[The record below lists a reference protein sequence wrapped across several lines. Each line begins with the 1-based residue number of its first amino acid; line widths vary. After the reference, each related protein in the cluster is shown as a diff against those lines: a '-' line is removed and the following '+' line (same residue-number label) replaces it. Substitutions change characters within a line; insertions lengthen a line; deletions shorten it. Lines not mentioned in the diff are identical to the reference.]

1 MSEVLEGHTAD
12 GRGVRVRYSTDGIL
26 EITDLPSAPDVLLI
40 PGLVDIQLNGY
51 GGLDVNDPSRPASE
65 LSDLVRALWR
75 QGVTTVYPTIISAN
89 DATTTALVTRAT
101 AARASDPVVAYGVPG
116 LHLEGP
122 YISSAEGARGAH
134 DPAVIRDPDPDEF
147 DRWQKAAA
155 GAIAILTL
163 APERSGALDFTR
175 NLATGQSGGALR
187 ASAAGSAMGRGVIVS
202 VGHSLATADDIHA
215 FAAAGGRLSTH
226 LGNGLPAQID
236 RHGNPIWAQLN
247 EDALIAGLIA
257 DGHHLPADTFAALV
271 RAKGPARCVLTSDA
285 AALAGCAPG
294 DYKTAVGGAVTVGP
308 DGSLRLQGTPYLAG
322 SGASLL
328 DCLRWSTGP
337 GGLPLAT
344 AVTMATTTPANL
356 LGLTDRG
363 RLEVGGRAD
372 LIQLTRTPEGGL
384 GDLVTV
390 VVNGITQTEV

>member
-1 MSEVLEGHTAD
+1 VTSEVLEGRTAA
-12 GRGVRVRYSTDGIL
+12 GRGVRVRFSADGIE
-26 EITDLPSAPDVLLI
+26 EITDHPSAPDLLLI

-65 LSDLVRALWR
+65 LSDLVRALWG
-75 QGVTTVYPTIISAN
+75 QGVTTVYPTIISA
-89 DATTTALVTRAT
+89 DDTTTLTLVKRAA
-101 AARASDPVVAYGVPG
+101 AARAADPDVAYGVPG

-134 DPAVIRDPDPDEF
+134 DPAVIRDPDADEF
-147 DRWQKAAA
+147 DRWQAAA
-155 GAIAILTL
+155 DGAIAIMTL
-163 APERSGALDFTR
+163 APERKGAIEFTR
-175 NLATGQSGGALR
+175 HLR
-187 ASAAGSAMGRGVIVS
+187 AGAPPLARRPVLAS

-236 RHGNPIWAQLN
+236 RHHNPIWAQLT
-247 EDALIAGLIA
+247 EDALTAGLIA

-271 RAKGPARCVLTSDA
+271 RAKGPQRCVLTSDA

-294 DYKTAVGGAVTVGP
+294 DYRTAVGGAVTVGP

-328 DCLRWSTGP
+328 DCLRWATGP
-337 GGLPLAT
+337 GGLPLDI
-344 AVTMATTTPANL
+344 AVTMATRTPADL
-356 LGLTDRG
+356 LGLHDRG
-363 RLEVGGRAD
+363 RLEVGARAD
-372 LIQLTRTPEGGL
+372 LVQLTSTRDSAAGAV
-384 GDLVTV
+384 GDVAAV
-390 VVNGITQTEV
+390 VVNGRLVACSNS

>member
-1 MSEVLEGHTAD
+1 MSEVLEGRTVA
-12 GRGVRVRYSTDGIL
+12 GRGVRVRFSADGIE
-26 EITDLPSAPDVLLI
+26 EITDAPSAPDLLLL

-65 LSDLVRALWR
+65 LPDLVRALWG
-75 QGVTTVYPTIISAN
+75 QGVTTVYPTIISAD
-89 DATTTALVTRAT
+89 DATTTTLVKRAA
-101 AARASDPVVAYGVPG
+101 AARATDPDVAYGVPG

-147 DRWQKAAA
+147 DRWQAAA
-155 GAIAILTL
+155 DGAIAIMTL
-163 APERSGALDFTR
+163 APERTSAIEFTR
-175 NLATGQSGGALR
+175 HLVKTSRTA
-187 ASAAGSAMGRGVIVS
+187 RGVVPS
-202 VGHSLATADDIHA
+202 VGHSLATAAEVHA

-236 RHGNPIWAQLN
+236 RHHNPIWPQLT
-247 EDALIAGLIA
+247 EDTLTAGLIA

-271 RAKGPARCVLTSDA
+271 RAKGPTRCVLTSDA

-294 DYKTAVGGAVTVGP
+294 DYRTAVGGAVTVGS

-328 DCLRWSTGP
+328 DCLRWATGP
-337 GGLPLAT
+337 GGLALET
-344 AVTMATTTPANL
+344 AVTMATTTPADL
-356 LGLTDRG
+356 LGLHDRG
-363 RLEVGGRAD
+363 RLEVGARAD
-372 LIQLTRTPEGGL
+372 LVQLTSTPDGAV

-390 VVNGITQTEV
+390 VVNGKLIACSNS

>member
-1 MSEVLEGHTAD
+1 MSEVLEGRTAD
-12 GRGVRVRYSTDGIL
+12 GRGVRVRYSAAGIT
-26 EITDLPSAPDVLLI
+26 EITDCPSAPDLLLI

-51 GGLDVNDPSRPASE
+51 GGLDVNDPALPVDELSE
-65 LSDLVRALWR
+65 LVRVLWG
-75 QGVTTVYPTIISAN
+75 QGVTTVFPTIISAD
-89 DATTTALVTRAT
+89 DATTTALVTRAA
-101 AARASDPVVAYGVPG
+101 AARASDAVVAYGVPG

-122 YISSAEGARGAH
+122 YISGAEGARGAH

-147 DRWQKAAA
+147 DRWQNAAA

-163 APERSGALDFTR
+163 APEREGALDLTR
-175 NLATGQSGGALR
+175 QLTTRTSPAPNGMGA
-187 ASAAGSAMGRGVIVS
+187 RGVVVS
-202 VGHSLATADDIHA
+202 VGHSMASAAEVHA

-236 RHGNPIWAQLN
+236 RHQNPIWPQLT
-247 EDALIAGLIA
+247 EDALTAGLIA
-257 DGHHLPADTFAALV
+257 DGHHLPADTFGAIV

-294 DYKTAVGGAVTVGP
+294 DYETAVGGAVTVGS

-328 DCLRWSTGP
+328 DCLRWATGP
-337 GGLPLAT
+337 GGLPLDT
-344 AVTMATTTPANL
+344 AVAMATTTPADL
-356 LGLTDRG
+356 LGLSDRG
-363 RLEVGGRAD
+363 RLAAGARAD
-372 LIQLTRTPEGGL
+372 LVQLTRTPEGGI

-390 VVNGITQTEV
+390 VVNGTTRTQV

>member
-1 MSEVLEGHTAD
+1 MSEVLEGRTAA
-12 GRGVRVRYSTDGIL
+12 GRGVRVRFSTDGIE
-26 EITDLPSAPDVLLI
+26 EITEHPSAPDLLLI

-65 LSDLVRALWR
+65 LRDLVRALWG
-75 QGVTTVYPTIISAN
+75 QGVTTVYPTIISAD
-89 DATTTALVTRAT
+89 DATTTTLVKRAA
-101 AARASDPVVAYGVPG
+101 AARAADSDVAYGVPG

-134 DPAVIRDPDPDEF
+134 DPAVIRDPDADEF
-147 DRWQKAAA
+147 DRWQAAA
-155 GAIAILTL
+155 DGAIAIMTL
-163 APERSGALDFTR
+163 APERQGAIEFTR
-175 NLATGQSGGALR
+175 HLAKTNALPPTGR
-187 ASAAGSAMGRGVIVS
+187 AAARGVVPS
-202 VGHSLATADDIHA
+202 VGHSLATAADVHA

-236 RHGNPIWAQLN
+236 RHHNPIWPQLT
-247 EDALIAGLIA
+247 EDTLTAGLIA

-294 DYKTAVGGAVTVGP
+294 DYRTAVGGAVTVAS

-328 DCLRWSTGP
+328 DCVRWATGP
-337 GGLPLAT
+337 GGLTLET
-344 AVTMATTTPANL
+344 AVTMATTTPADL
-356 LGLTDRG
+356 LGLHDRG
-363 RLEVGGRAD
+363 RLQIGARAD
-372 LIQLTRTPEGGL
+372 LVQLTRTPDGAV
-384 GDLVTV
+384 GDLATV
-390 VVNGITQTEV
+390 VVNGRLIAKSNS

>member
-1 MSEVLEGHTAD
+1 MSEVLEGRTAD
-12 GRGVRVRYSTDGIL
+12 GRGVRVRYSVDGIE
-26 EITDLPSAPDVLLI
+26 EITDHPSAPDLLLL

-65 LSDLVRALWR
+65 LPDLVRALWG
-75 QGVTTVYPTIISAN
+75 QGVTTVYPTIISAD
-89 DATTTALVTRAT
+89 DATTTTLVKRAA
-101 AARASDPVVAYGVPG
+101 AARATEPDVAYGVPG

-147 DRWQKAAA
+147 DRWQTAAD
-155 GAIAILTL
+155 GAIAIMTL
-163 APERSGALDFTR
+163 APERQGAIDFTR
-175 NLATGQSGGALR
+175 HLATTRVLP
-187 ASAAGSAMGRGVIVS
+187 S
-202 VGHSLATADDIHA
+202 VGHSLATAADVQA

-236 RHGNPIWAQLN
+236 RHHNPIWPQLA
-247 EDALIAGLIA
+247 EDTLTAGLIA

-294 DYKTAVGGAVTVGP
+294 DYRTAVGGAVTVAS

-328 DCLRWSTGP
+328 DCLRWATGP
-337 GGLPLAT
+337 GGLPLET
-344 AVTMATTTPANL
+344 AVAMATTTPADL
-356 LGLTDRG
+356 LGLHDRG
-363 RLEVGGRAD
+363 RLEVGARAD
-372 LIQLTRTPEGGL
+372 LVQVTSSPDGAV

-390 VVNGITQTEV
+390 VVNGRLIALSNS

>member
-1 MSEVLEGHTAD
+1 VQ
-12 GRGVRVRYSTDGIL
+12 VRYSAAGIE
-26 EITDLPSAPDVLLI
+26 EITDHPAAPDLLLL
-40 PGLVDIQLNGY
+40 PGLVDLQLNGY
-51 GGLDVNDPSRPASE
+51 ASLDVNDPSRPASE
-65 LSDLVRALWR
+65 LSDLVRVLWR
-75 QGVTTVYPTIISAN
+75 QGVTTVYPTIISAD
-89 DATTTALVTRAT
+89 DATTTALVTRAA
-101 AARASDPVVAYGVPG
+101 AARAADPVAAYGAPG

-147 DRWQKAAA
+147 DRWQQAAA
-155 GAIAILTL
+155 GAIAIMTV
-163 APERSGALDFTR
+163 APERTGALEFTR
-175 NLATGQSGGALR
+175 HLAD
-187 ASAAGSAMGRGVIVS
+187 GVVVS
-202 VGHSLATADDIHA
+202 VGHSLATADQIHA

-226 LGNGLPAQID
+226 LGNGLPAQLD
-236 RHGNPIWAQLN
+236 RHNNPIWPQLT
-247 EDALIAGLIA
+247 EDALTAGLIA

-271 RAKGPARCVLTSDA
+271 RAKGLTRCVLTSDA

-294 DYKTAVGGAVTVGP
+294 DYTTAVGGAVTVGP

-337 GGLPLAT
+337 GGLPLDT

-363 RLEVGGRAD
+363 RLEVGARAD
-372 LIQLTRTPEGGL
+372 LVQLTRTAEGGI
-384 GDLVTV
+384 GELVTT
-390 VVNGITQTEV
+390 VVNGSHT

>member
-1 MSEVLEGHTAD
+1 MSEVLEGRTAD
-12 GRGVRVRYSTDGIL
+12 GRGVRVRFSGDGIE
-26 EITDLPSAPDVLLI
+26 EITDHPSAPDLLLI

-65 LSDLVRALWR
+65 LADLVRALWG
-75 QGVTTVYPTIISAN
+75 QGVTTVYPTIISAD
-89 DATTTALVTRAT
+89 DATTTTLVKRAAT
-101 AARASDPVVAYGVPG
+101 ARANDSDVAYGVPG

-134 DPAVIRDPDPDEF
+134 DPAVIRDPDADEF
-147 DRWQKAAA
+147 DRWQAAA
-155 GAIAILTL
+155 DGAIAIMTL
-163 APERSGALDFTR
+163 APERQGAIEFTR
-175 NLATGQSGGALR
+175 HLVQPSSGPGAER
-187 ASAAGSAMGRGVIVS
+187 AVVPS
-202 VGHSLATADDIHA
+202 VGHSLATAADVHA

-236 RHGNPIWAQLN
+236 RHDNPIWPQLT
-247 EDALIAGLIA
+247 EDALTAGLIA

-271 RAKGPARCVLTSDA
+271 RAKGPGRCVLTSDA

-294 DYKTAVGGAVTVGP
+294 DYQTAVGGAVTVGS

-328 DCLRWSTGP
+328 DCLRWATGP
-337 GGLPLAT
+337 GGLPLET
-344 AVTMATTTPANL
+344 AVTMATTTPADL
-356 LGLTDRG
+356 LGLHNRG
-363 RLEVGGRAD
+363 RLEVGARAD
-372 LIQLTRTPEGGL
+372 LVQLTSTPDRAV

-390 VVNGITQTEV
+390 VVNGRLIASGNS

>member
-1 MSEVLEGHTAD
+1 MSEVLEGRTAD
-12 GRGVRVRYSTDGIL
+12 GRGVRVRYSADGIE
-26 EITDLPSAPDVLLI
+26 EITDHPAAPDLLLL
-40 PGLVDIQLNGY
+40 PGLIDIQLNGY
-51 GGLDVNDPSRPASE
+51 GGLDANDPSRPASE

-75 QGVTTVYPTIISAN
+75 QGVTTVYPTIISA
-89 DATTTALVTRAT
+89 DDSTTTALVTRAT

-155 GAIAILTL
+155 GAIAITTL
-163 APERSGALDFTR
+163 APERKGAIEFTR
-175 NLATGQSGGALR
+175 HLAD
-187 ASAAGSAMGRGVIVS
+187 GVVVS
-202 VGHSLATADDIHA
+202 VGHSLATADEVHA

-247 EDALIAGLIA
+247 EDALTAGLIA

-337 GGLPLAT
+337 GGLPLGP

-363 RLEVGGRAD
+363 RLEVGARAD
-372 LIQLTRTPEGGL
+372 LIQLTRTPEGGI

-390 VVNGITQTEV
+390 VVNGIPQTEV

>member
-1 MSEVLEGHTAD
+1 MTQVLEGRTAD
-12 GRGVRVRYSTDGIL
+12 GRGVRVRYSADGIE
-26 EITDLPSAPDVLLI
+26 EITDDPSAPDLLLL
-40 PGLVDIQLNGY
+40 PGLIDIQLNGY
-51 GGLDVNDPSRPASE
+51 AGLDVNDPARPASE
-65 LSDLVRALWR
+65 LSDLVRVLWQ
-75 QGVTTVYPTIISAN
+75 QGVTTVYPTIISAD
-89 DATTTALVTRAT
+89 DATTTALVTLAA
-101 AARASDPVVAYGVPG
+101 AARASDSMVAYGVPG

-134 DPAVIRDPDPDEF
+134 DPAVVRDPDPDEF

-163 APERSGALDFTR
+163 APERTGALELTR
-175 NLATGQSGGALR
+175 HLAGPQHAPR
-187 ASAAGSAMGRGVIVS
+187 AEAAGGRSVVVS
-202 VGHSLATADDIHA
+202 VGHSLASAEEVHA
-215 FAAAGGRLSTH
+215 FAAAGGRMSTH
-226 LGNGLPAQID
+226 LGNALPKQLD
-236 RHGNPIWAQLN
+236 RHDNPIWPQLV
-247 EDALIAGLIA
+247 EDTLTAGLIA
-257 DGHHLPADTFAALV
+257 DGHHLPVDTFAAFV
-271 RAKGPARCVLTSDA
+271 RAKGATRCVLTSDA

-294 DYKTAVGGAVTVGP
+294 DYKTAVGGAVTVGS

-337 GGLPLAT
+337 GGLPLDT

-363 RLEVGGRAD
+363 RLEVGARAD
-372 LIQLTRTPEGGL
+372 LIQLTRTPDGGI

-390 VVNGITQTEV
+390 VVNGVTQNQV

>member
-1 MSEVLEGHTAD
+1 MSEVLEGRTAA
-12 GRGVRVRYSTDGIL
+12 GRGVRVRFSADGIE
-26 EITDLPSAPDVLLI
+26 EITDVPSAPDLLLI

-65 LSDLVRALWR
+65 LPDLVRALWG
-75 QGVTTVYPTIISAN
+75 QGVTTVYPTIISAD
-89 DATTTALVTRAT
+89 DATTTTLVKRAA
-101 AARASDPVVAYGVPG
+101 AARASDSDVAYGVPG

-147 DRWQKAAA
+147 DRWQAAA
-155 GAIAILTL
+155 EGAIAIMTL
-163 APERSGALDFTR
+163 APERKGAIDFTR
-175 NLATGQSGGALR
+175 HLVKTGSGLVA
-187 ASAAGSAMGRGVIVS
+187 S
-202 VGHSLATADDIHA
+202 VGHSLATAADIHA

-236 RHGNPIWAQLN
+236 RHHNPIWPQLT
-247 EDALIAGLIA
+247 EDTLTAGLIA
-257 DGHHLPADTFAALV
+257 DGHHLPAATFAALV

-294 DYKTAVGGAVTVGP
+294 DYRTAVGGAVTVGS

-328 DCLRWSTGP
+328 DCLRWATGP
-337 GGLPLAT
+337 GGLPLET
-344 AVTMATTTPANL
+344 AVTMATTTPADL
-356 LGLTDRG
+356 LGLHDRG
-363 RLEVGGRAD
+363 RLEVGARAD
-372 LIQLTRTPEGGL
+372 LVQLTVTPDGAA

-390 VVNGITQTEV
+390 VVNGRSVA

>member
-1 MSEVLEGHTAD
+1 MSEVLEGRTAA
-12 GRGVRVRYSTDGIL
+12 GRGVRVRFSADGIE
-26 EITDLPSAPDVLLI
+26 EITDAPSAPDLLLI

-65 LSDLVRALWR
+65 LADLVRVLWR
-75 QGVTTVYPTIISAN
+75 QGVTTVYPTIISA
-89 DATTTALVTRAT
+89 DDPTTTALVERAA
-101 AARASDPVVAYGVPG
+101 AARAADPDVAYGVPG

-147 DRWQKAAA
+147 DRWQAAA
-155 GAIAILTL
+155 DGAIAIMTL
-163 APERSGALDFTR
+163 APEREGAIEFTR
-175 NLATGQSGGALR
+175 HLARSGVLP
-187 ASAAGSAMGRGVIVS
+187 S
-202 VGHSLATADDIHA
+202 VGHSLATAADVHA

-236 RHGNPIWAQLN
+236 RHQNPIWPQLT
-247 EDALIAGLIA
+247 EDVLAAGLIA
-257 DGHHLPADTFAALV
+257 DGQHLPADTFAALV
-271 RAKGPARCVLTSDA
+271 RAKGPTRCVLTSDA

-294 DYKTAVGGAVTVGP
+294 DYRTAVGGAVTVGP

-328 DCLRWSTGP
+328 DCLRWATGP
-337 GGLPLAT
+337 GGLPLET
-344 AVTMATTTPANL
+344 AVTMATTTPADL
-356 LGLTDRG
+356 LGLHDRG
-363 RLEVGGRAD
+363 RLEVGARAD
-372 LIQLTRTPEGGL
+372 LIQLTPAGGV

-390 VVNGITQTEV
+390 VVNGRLIAFGNS